1 MIPLFIFICA
11 IFGILLAKFVKNMN
25 FTLIYILLTAT
36 GLILFLFGI
45 YVFSAP
51 SISAAI
57 GSIAFTLVFM
67 VTYLGGKKRNNK

>member
-1 MIPLFIFICA
+1 MIPLFVFICA
-11 IFGILLAKFVKNMN
+11 IFGILLAKFVKDMN
-25 FTLIYILLTAT
+25 FTLIYVLMTVT
-36 GLILFLFGI
+36 GIILFLFGI

-67 VTYLGGKKRNNK
+67 VTYLGGKKRTDK